1 MPKRR
6 HLRGFDLKQIE
17 GVAELI
23 GVDEAGRG
31 ALAGPVVAAAV
42 LVNREFLESKWALS
56 RAGRVNDSKVLTA
69 SERDELWFEF
79 DTLAGQGQIHA
90 QYGVADVM
98 EIEQLNILGAT
109 KLAMR
114 RALEGIYAP
123 SAFEQKVE
131 PDLFA
136 PPEVVATFKPTVS
149 CRVLV
154 DGLALRGFPYP
165 HTGIV
170 KGDGRSLCIA
180 MASIIAKVTRDR
192 LMLELDT
199 KFPGYGFAQHKGY
212 GTEEHRE
219 AVLRLGRTAHHR
231 EMFLRNL
238 LTGRVDPDQMDFLGE
253 EEGGVVEEGAERA
266 EGGADSLEAGAESE
280 APKTNLQAPDK
291 L

>member
-1 MPKRR
+1 MAKRR
-6 HLRGFDLKQIE
+6 QLRGFDLKQIE

-31 ALAGPVVAAAV
+31 ALAGPVVAGAV
-42 LVNREFLESKWALS
+42 LVTQAFLESKWALG
-56 RAGRVNDSKVLTA
+56 RASRVNDSKQLSA
-69 SERDELWFEF
+69 AERDELWGEF
-79 DTLAGQGQIHA
+79 DVLAKQGQIHA
-90 QYGVADVM
+90 QFGVADVI
-98 EIEQLNILGAT
+98 EIEQFNILGAT

-114 RALEGIYAP
+114 RALEGIYP
-123 SAFEQKVE
+123 PGAFDQKTE

-136 PPEVVATFKPTVS
+136 TPDVIASFVPTVS

-154 DGLALRGFPYP
+154 DGLSLRSFPYP

-192 LMLELDT
+192 LTGELDG

-219 AVLRLGRTAHHR
+219 AVLRLGRTPQHR
-231 EMFLRNL
+231 EMFLRKL
-238 LTGRVDPDQMDFLGE
+238 LAGRVDPDQMDFLGD
-253 EEGGVVEEGAERA
+253 GG
-266 EGGADSLEAGAESE
+266 
-280 APKTNLQAPDK
+280 
-291 L
+291 